1 MMQLQ
6 SMAEVCSLNSEGL
19 WCGDEVQHSDQTDL
33 KICAVKLVDIRKI
46 QTLDGNTM
54 SEKLPSGAPG
64 ESTMFDGDQE
74 TLQAQIK
81 MSSGRLMDYR
91 KVEAEDKSS
100 RFDGDQQTLHAQ
112 LKMSSVRLV
121 DCGKIQSSKSAAKS
135 DPEGQ
140 ISRFV
145 GDQQKLEAQLKV
157 CLVKLVDCRKA
168 AVEGKSNQSS
178 DEEDEEQT
186 IKRKSPRKLKFG
198 RSSYALHLSGEH
210 IVLCKGQ
217 RVFQCS
223 GCSERFSSSLDFRRH
238 QNMHPEEKAYQCTR
252 CGKDFSQR
260 SQVRRHQRVHAGEK
274 P

>member
-1 MMQLQ
+1 MQLQ

-33 KICAVKLVDIRKI
+33 KICAVKLVDIRNI
-46 QTLDGNTM
+46 QTRNGNIM
-54 SEKLPSGAPG
+54 SENLPSGAPG
-64 ESTMFDGDQE
+64 ESTMFDGDKE

-81 MSSGRLMDYR
+81 MSSGRLVDYR

-100 RFDGDQQTLHAQ
+100 SFDDQQTLHAQ

-121 DCGKIQSSKSAAKS
+121 DCGKIQSRKTAAKS

-140 ISRFV
+140 ISRFD
-145 GDQQKLEAQLKV
+145 GDQQRLEAQLKV

-223 GCSERFSSSLDFRRH
+223 GCSERFSSSLDFKRH
-238 QNMHPEEKAYQCTR
+238 QNVHPEEKPYHCTR

-260 SQVRRHQRVHAGEK
+260 SQVRRHQKVHAGEK